1 MDDSQAPNSEPDD
14 VLKKYPLTV
23 PMAVRGLVCLV
34 VYLLTAFMLLVYLA
48 IFAAVLPRLF
58 SIHYTRKVLEFI
70 SVERKW
76 EVDEVM
82 MRKMLLNFTNP
93 LDPLWLALF
102 PEGTDFTEEKCL
114 KSQKFAAENG
124 LPIMKNVLLPKT
136 RGFHTCLEILRGSL
150 DAVYDVTIAYK
161 NRCPTFLDN
170 VFGVEPSEVHVHVR
184 RIPLDD
190 IPPSYHEC
198 NSWLIQTFHLKDQLL
213 SDFLKHGH
221 FRQQGTECELSTI
234 KCLVNV
240 TVVIAMT
247 CVFTYLTF
255 FSSIW
260 FRIYVGLACVYL
272 ALATTFNF
280 HPSPVVEYV
289 KLLLLSRKKSI

>member
-1 MDDSQAPNSEPDD
+1 MDDSQAPNLEPDG

-23 PMAVRGLVCLV
+23 PMAIRGLVCLV

-58 SIHYTRKVLEFI
+58 SIHYTRKVTTFLFGLWTASNMSSKVVEKFAIFGWGFHVLEFI

-93 LDPLWLALF
+93 LDLLWLALF

-136 RGFHTCLEILRGSL
+136 RGFHTCLEILRESL

-190 IPPSYHEC
+190 IPSSYHEC
-198 NSWLIQTFHLKDQLL
+198 NSWLIHSFHLKDQLL
-213 SDFLKHGH
+213 SDFFKAWS
-221 FRQQGTECELSTI
+221 FSTARNKCDLSTI
-234 KCLVNV
+234 EILVN
-240 TVVIAMT
+240 
-247 CVFTYLTF
+247 LH
-255 FSSIW
+255 SSI
-260 FRIYVGLACVYL
+260 
-272 ALATTFNF
+272 ALT
-280 HPSPVVEYV
+280 
-289 KLLLLSRKKSI
+289 